1 MDNVIEVVF
10 IIVISLILFV
20 LLICR
25 LAESIKRWR
34 SHNNK
39 ESNQNSESAVSISMP
54 APEWTSGNQLPT
66 RTPESVYSP
75 QDTDPTNSSRI
86 QNCHQSL
93 RADLPPEIILM
104 PSQQIINPDAECDNP
119 PSYESL
125 FTCECSN
132 SLSPISGAS
141 KLDLTL
147 DSGWSIVDHVN
158 WMYRKL
164 EDSVIWMFYKMDELM

>member
-34 SHNNK
+34 SHNKK
-39 ESNQNSESAVSISMP
+39 ESNQNRESAISMP
-54 APEWTSGNQLPT
+54 APGNQLPT
-66 RTPESVYSP
+66 RTTESVYSP
-75 QDTDPTNSSRI
+75 QDTDPTNSSRT
-86 QNCHQSL
+86 QNYHQSL
-93 RADLPPEIILM
+93 RVNLPPEIILM

-147 DSGWSIVDHVN
+147 DSGWSIVEHVN